1 MQEKEIKG
9 MEEKDCM
16 SFEAFAIC
24 VKMDIQKI
32 LGKEFKV
39 KLEDAIKN
47 NDTLLKAVI
56 ISKEGNNVS
65 PALYLNPHYLQYVAG
80 KLGVKDV
87 VADLLDVYANSGSP
101 SNIDISFLLDWRRAK
116 EKVIF
121 KLVNCEQNQKLLKD
135 TIYLKWLDLA
145 LVPYIFLNEGGA
157 QNAMILIKKHLLA
170 EWKIDEEELF
180 ATAMVNTPKLL
191 KPNINSMKSFLEQTR
206 PDMDLDDGVRI
217 AMERPENFL
226 YILSGENQ
234 ANGAVCMVY
243 LDVLKEFAD
252 KIGQDLY
259 ILPSSI
265 HEVILLPMT
274 TEDDVDY
281 LAQMVRDVNNTQ
293 VEPEEI
299 LSFSVYKYIRAQNK
313 VVIVKEGSAL

>member
-1 MQEKEIKG
+1 MQEKENKG
-9 MEEKDCM
+9 KEEKDCM
-16 SFEAFAIC
+16 SLDGFAACIRL
-24 VKMDIQKI
+24 DIQKI

-39 KLEDAIKN
+39 KIEDAIKN

-65 PALYLNPHYLQYVAG
+65 PALYLDPYYLQYVAG

-101 SNIDISFLLDWRRAK
+101 DNIDISFLLDWRRAK

-121 KLVNCEQNQKLLKD
+121 KLVNREQNQKLLKD
-135 TIYLKWLDLA
+135 TVYLQWLDLA

-157 QNAMILIKKHLLA
+157 QNAMILIKKQMLA
-170 EWKIDEEELF
+170 EWRIDEEELF
-180 ATAMVNTPKLL
+180 AIAMVNTPKLL
-191 KPNINSMKSFLEQTR
+191 KPNITSMKSFLEQTR
-206 PDMDLDDGVRI
+206 PDMEEEI
-217 AMERPENFL
+217 KAAMERQDDFL

-259 ILPSSI
+259 ILPSSV
-265 HEVILLPMT
+265 HEVILLPVT

-293 VEPEEI
+293 VEPDEI
-299 LSFSVYKYIRAQNK
+299 LSFSVYRYIRAQNK
-313 VVIVKEGSAL
+313 VVIAKEGSAL